1 MAIKNLKSAEKTR
14 GVTYV
19 EAGFSDIFGY
29 DRAGSDDRAIAD
41 HDWEYGCIGPDAH
54 AIAKPGLVPEAPF
67 PRRSSHNEWIIN
79 KHRAVRNETIIPN
92 RNELADK

>member
-1 MAIKNLKSAEKTR
+1 MAIEDLKSAEKTR

-19 EAGFSDIFGY
+19 EAGFSDIFGH
-29 DRAGSDDRAIAD
+29 DCASPDDDMIAD
-41 HDWEYGCIGPDAH
+41 RNREYGGVGPDAH
-54 AIAKPGLVPEAPF
+54 AIANCCGSPEFALSG
-67 PRRSSHNEWIIN
+67 RTARVKWIIN